1 MRLSV
6 GTLRQVV
13 KRDLPIAFVPQQ
25 LTSYGGLELLR
36 RYVRRIE
43 LPRRLQAACA
53 ALGGDYGSARL
64 ALLLLALPYVGARR
78 LEHLQYLVGDPL
90 VRRFAGLAR
99 VPTAR
104 TVSNWLRR
112 FTQETLRPLVR
123 LNQDLVLDTLARL
136 NMPRL
141 TLDVD
146 GTVVRT
152 GATVAWAF
160 RGFNPHHR
168 KDRSYYPLL
177 AHVAQ
182 TGHILRVKNRPGNVH
197 DSKQSA
203 AFLRELIDAVR
214 GRLGR
219 RLPLE
224 FRMDAAFFQPDV
236 LRLLA
241 ARGCAY
247 AIKVGYWSWLPLKQ
261 LAAER
266 RHWHALAPG
275 VTGFEHLLVIPQ
287 WKLRLR
293 VMLYRKHV
301 QHESPKNFQLD
312 LFTPDD
318 GHFEYYAVATNMP
331 LSLPALYAFIGGRGA
346 QEKTIAELKGEFALD
361 VVPTR
366 HYGANCAWQQLS
378 ILAYNVARSFQ
389 LDTIATPRRRSRKRT
404 YAYVLRSMR
413 TLRFLLIARAGRLT
427 RIGGRSVLRLAQN
440 PATEALYVSDTRS
453 ERPKLGGPS
462 PERRNPGWY
471 REDVAHVVHPADAHH
486 ASKTHAD
493 WTIPASSPNR
503 SSTASAQLHVRGG
516 RTVACYSR
524 PGREPPPPHA
534 GMALAPG
541 ISDGPST
548 RQCSTARRSPTTG
561 TRTCRTS
568 SPSGVAPTARWR

>member
-1 MRLSV
+1 MRLNV
-6 GTLRQVV
+6 GSLRQAV
-13 KRDLPIAFVPQQ
+13 KRDLPIVFVPQQ

-36 RYVRRIE
+36 RYC
-43 LPRRLQAACA
+43 RRLEIARRLDRACG
-53 ALGGDYGSARL
+53 ALGGDYRGARL
-64 ALLLLALPYVGARR
+64 GLLLMALLYVGARR

-104 TVSNWLRR
+104 TMSNWLRR
-112 FTQETLRPLVR
+112 FTQETLRPLVQ
-123 LNQDLVLDTLARL
+123 LNREIVLDTVARL
-136 NMPRL
+136 QVPRL

-177 AHVAQ
+177 AHIAQ
-182 TGHILRVKNRPGNVH
+182 TGHILHLKNRPGNVH
-197 DSKQSA
+197 DSKQA
-203 AFLRELIDAVR
+203 TAFLRDVIDSLR

-219 RLPLE
+219 VPLE
-224 FRMDAAFFQPDV
+224 FRMDAAFFQRDV

-266 RHWHALAPG
+266 HDWQPLAPG
-275 VTGFEHLLVIPQ
+275 VTGFEHQLVIPQ
-287 WKLRLR
+287 WKVRLR
-293 VMLYRKHV
+293 VMIYRKHV
-301 QHESPKNFQLD
+301 RHESPKNFQLD

-318 GHFEYYAVATNMP
+318 GHFEYYAVATNLA

-378 ILAYNVARSFQ
+378 VLAYNVARSFQ
-389 LDTIATPRRRSRKRT
+389 LDTIAAPRPRSRKRT
-404 YAYVLRSMR
+404 YNYVVRSMR
-413 TLRFLLIARAGRLT
+413 TLRFLLITRAGRVT
-427 RIGGRSVLRLAQN
+427 RIGGRNVLRLAQN
-440 PATEALYVSDTRS
+440 PATQALYARL
-453 ERPKLGGPS
+453 E
-462 PERRNPGWY
+462 
-471 REDVAHVVHPADAHH
+471 H
-486 ASKTHAD
+486 
-493 WTIPASSPNR
+493 
-503 SSTASAQLHVRGG
+503 
-516 RTVACYSR
+516 
-524 PGREPPPPHA
+524 
-534 GMALAPG
+534 ALA
-541 ISDGPST
+541 S
-548 RQCSTARRSPTTG
+548 
-561 TRTCRTS
+561 
-568 SPSGVAPTARWR
+568 

>member
-13 KRDLPIAFVPQQ
+13 KRDVPIEFVPQQ
-25 LTSYGGLELLR
+25 LTSYGGLELLQ
-36 RYVRRIE
+36 RYLRRIA
-43 LPRRLQAACA
+43 LPHRLRVACT
-53 ALGGDYGSARL
+53 ALGGDYGGGRL
-64 ALLLLALPYVGARR
+64 GLLLLALLYVGARR

-90 VRRFAGLAR
+90 VRRFCGLAR

-104 TVSNWLRR
+104 TVGNWLRR
-112 FTQETLRPLVR
+112 FTQETLRPLIQ

-136 NMPRL
+136 EMPRV

-182 TGHILRVKNRPGNVH
+182 TGHILRLKNRPGNVH
-197 DSKQSA
+197 DSKQAA
-203 AFLRELIDAVR
+203 AFLRELIDAVQ

-224 FRMDAAFFQPDV
+224 FRMDAAFFQRDV

-241 ARGCAY
+241 ARGSAY

-261 LAAER
+261 LAAAR

-275 VTGFEHLLVIPQ
+275 VTGFEHQLVIPQ
-287 WKLRLR
+287 WNLCLR
-293 VMLYRKHV
+293 VMIYRKHV

-318 GHFEYYAVATNMP
+318 GHFEYYAVATNMA
-331 LSLPALYAFIGGRGA
+331 LALPALYAFIGGRGA

-361 VVPTR
+361 VIPTR
-366 HYGANCAWQQLS
+366 HYGANSAWQQLS
-378 ILAYNVARSFQ
+378 ILAHNLALSFQ
-389 LDTIATPRRRSRKRT
+389 LDTIAVPRRRSRKRT

-427 RIGGRSVLRLAQN
+427 RVGGRNVLRLSQN
-440 PATEALYVSDTRS
+440 PATEALYARI
-453 ERPKLGGPS
+453 E
-462 PERRNPGWY
+462 
-471 REDVAHVVHPADAHH
+471 H
-486 ASKTHAD
+486 
-493 WTIPASSPNR
+493 
-503 SSTASAQLHVRGG
+503 
-516 RTVACYSR
+516 
-524 PGREPPPPHA
+524 
-534 GMALAPG
+534 ALA
-541 ISDGPST
+541 
-548 RQCSTARRSPTTG
+548 A
-561 TRTCRTS
+561 
-568 SPSGVAPTARWR
+568 